1 MRRHLTIVGVAWLAL
16 TLIGLILVQV
26 EFLPI
31 VASDKGEMIDD
42 TFRILLLMSVPVFTF
57 VIAGLGY
64 SIIAFRHR
72 GEPTDDGAPITG
84 RGPVP
89 LAWFVVT
96 SIMAVGVMVYPGLTE
111 LPKVVHLDDQPDVI
125 VKVTGSQWI
134 WSLDYPGQGV
144 KTSKEMVLPVDKKI
158 GFEITATD
166 VVHSVWIPAFR
177 MRIDAVPNL
186 KTYMSFTP
194 TQIGDAGLDPGFRL
208 QCSQMCGGDHAKMAI
223 PVRVVSDADFTAW
236 VKENGAGAQ
245 PTGPVEGAQQLTLTA
260 ANPAGTAATAFTF
273 TTTTLEAKAGTPIS
287 ITFENKDAGVVHN
300 AAVLEGTNALGATA
314 FEPGPVT
321 QVLNLPALAPGTYQF
336 LCQAHP
342 TSMTG
347 TLEVK

>member
-1 MRRHLTIVGVAWLAL
+1 VRRHLLILGVAWLAL
-16 TLIGLILVQV
+16 TAIGLILIQV
-26 EFLPI
+26 EFQPT
-31 VASDKGEMIDD
+31 VASDKGALIDE
-42 TFRILLLMSVPVFTF
+42 TFKTLLLFSVPVFTF
-57 VIAGLGY
+57 VVAALGY
-64 SIIAFRHR
+64 SILAFRHR
-72 GEPTDDGAPITG
+72 GDPTEDGAPITG
-84 RGPVP
+84 RGPIP

-96 SIMAVGVMVYPGLTE
+96 SLMAVGVMVYPGLTE
-111 LPKVVHLDDQPDVI
+111 LPRVVHLEAQPDVI

-134 WSLDYPGQGV
+134 WSLDYPSQGV
-144 KTSKEMVLPVDKKI
+144 KTSKEMVLPVDKTV

-194 TQIGDAGLDPGFRL
+194 TKIGDSAVDPGFRL
-208 QCSQMCGGDHAKMAI
+208 QCSQMCGGDHAKMTI
-223 PVRVVSDADFTAW
+223 PVRVVSDADFAAW
-236 VKENGAGAQ
+236 VKANGTGGS
-245 PTGPVEGAQQLTLTA
+245 TGPVEGAQQLTLTA
-260 ANPAGTAATAFTF
+260 ANPPGTAATAYTF
-273 TTTTLEAKAGTPIS
+273 TSNTLEAKAGTPIS
-287 ITFENKDAGVVHN
+287 ITFENKDAGTVHN
-300 AAVLEGTNALGATA
+300 AAVLTGADPVPATG